1 MAAMIPIIVNP
12 LNMPSTKCEVL
23 KAKANMMRC
32 IGKSF
37 NKYNKMEQFNWVLII
52 TWVILPA
59 LRKPAI
65 ANSLLFVA
73 RDAR

>member
-1 MAAMIPIIVNP
+1 
-12 LNMPSTKCEVL
+12 
-23 KAKANMMRC
+23 
-32 IGKSF
+32 
-37 NKYNKMEQFNWVLII
+37 MEQFNWVLII

-73 RDAR
+73 RDTR